1 MATCFLCDV
10 RIHIRR
16 EYNLLLLCAGCSR
29 LSLLV
34 LNGSWFE
41 FNVIKLFDFFLIQR
55 YTALPHIQ
63 EIKEKEGEHR

>member
-1 MATCFLCDV
+1 
-10 RIHIRR
+10 
-16 EYNLLLLCAGCSR
+16 
-29 LSLLV
+29 V

-41 FNVIKLFDFFLIQR
+41 FNVIKLFDFFLKQR